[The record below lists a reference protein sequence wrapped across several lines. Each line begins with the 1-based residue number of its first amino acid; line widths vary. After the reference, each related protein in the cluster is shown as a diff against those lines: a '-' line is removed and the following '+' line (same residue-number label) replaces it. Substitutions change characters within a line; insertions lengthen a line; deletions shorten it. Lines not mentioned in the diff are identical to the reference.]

1 MKEDIIENLSM
12 ASPGDPWLWV
22 KLAGLFVLICL
33 PVVVWLLRLRRSG
46 RLPFQPAP
54 VSPDRSALD
63 RLAAIFHLIEE
74 GLVREFV
81 REASDILR
89 GYIEARFALR
99 APKLSTEEFLYEAE
113 RSERLNASDRTRL
126 ADFLFGCDR
135 VKFALGNLD
144 RAQMEELYRAAEIF
158 IQQSSTR
165 PEEPVL
171 P

>member
-12 ASPGDPWLWV
+12 ASPEDPWPWL
-22 KLAGLFVLICL
+22 KLAAVLLLICT
-33 PVVVWLLRLRRSG
+33 PVVFWFLRRRRSG
-46 RLPFQPAP
+46 GLAFRPP

-99 APKLSTEEFLYEAE
+99 SPMLSTEEFLYEAE
-113 RSERLNASDRTRL
+113 RSERLDDSDRARL

-144 RAQMEELYRAAEIF
+144 RAQMEELYRAAETF
-158 IQQSSTR
+158 IQQSTIR
-165 PEEPVL
+165 PEEPL
-171 P
+171 RP